1 MAKVYFITE
10 TYLKNNTPISLNIEQ
25 YLLNMAIIDA
35 QELHIQNVLGSIL
48 YRKLK
53 SIIKPDHTIDPS
65 YANYKTLLIDYVNPA
80 LVQWTL
86 YECLPYLRYKLMN
99 KGVQSQN
106 SDNST
111 SADLDELKYIQNTTM
126 NRAEFYT
133 QRLADYLL
141 ENYTLFP
148 EYTAATDIDDIKPSA
163 NSYFSGM
170 QLDETVNPCRRSM
183 GFNDGI
189 VRYE

>member
-1 MAKVYFITE
+1 MAKVYFISE
-10 TYLKNNTPISLNIEQ
+10 TYLKNNSPMSLNIEP
-25 YLLNMAIIDA
+25 YLLNMSIIDA

-48 YRKLK
+48 YKKLK
-53 SIIKPDHTIDPS
+53 SIIKSDHSIDPS
-65 YANYKTLLIDYVNPA
+65 YANYKTLLIDYVQPA
-80 LVQWTL
+80 LVQWTI
-86 YECLPYLRYKLMN
+86 YECIPYLRYKLMN

-111 SADLDELKYIQNTTM
+111 AADLDELKFIQSSTA

-133 QRLADYLL
+133 QRIADYLL
-141 ENYTLFP
+141 ENFTLFP
-148 EYTAATDIDDIKPSA
+148 EYTAATDIDDIKPSSDA
-163 NSYFSGM
+163 YFSGM
-170 QLDETVNPCRRSM
+170 QLDEEVNPCRRSM